1 MTRVESPTSS
11 KKKVMTFLEEDNSFR
26 EFEPTMEQINE
37 RIRKKINIFTII
49 TGDSLWFILRF

>member
-49 TGDSLWFILRF
+49 TGDSL